1 MKKYRSLSTRQSEQ
15 EIICGW
21 VYFIL
26 QLLVLPSCLT
36 LLNARTGYPMKE
48 AERHFIFFAVNFAAV
63 VWIFH
68 RFLSSSFRQVRL
80 HPAYFCQAVIL
91 GLAAYYVCSEGM
103 NWLLARVAPGFSN
116 ANDASIAALSRGN
129 YTLMVIGTVL
139 LVPPVEEC
147 FFRGLI
153 FATLYRKS
161 HWAAYIVSMLAFTA
175 IHIMGY
181 IGTYSAA
188 ELLIAIAQY
197 LPAGLCLAWSYT
209 KAETIF
215 APILIHAIINFVAI
229 SGLR

>member
-15 EIICGW
+15 EIICVW

-26 QLLVLPSCLT
+26 QLLVLPSCLIW
-36 LLNARTGYPMKE
+36 LNARTGYPMKE
-48 AERHFIFFAVNFAAV
+48 AERNFIFFAVNFAAV

-129 YTLMVIGTVL
+129 YTLMVLGTVL
-139 LVPPVEEC
+139 LVPPAEEC
-147 FFRGLI
+147 FYRGLI
-153 FATLYRKS
+153 FRP
-161 HWAAYIVSMLAFTA
+161 SMGSLPWQLHLPRGRQRQRQEHPSQTVLRAHTPRRG
-175 IHIMGY
+175 HRHDPRSGHLP
-181 IGTYSAA
+181 AA
-188 ELLIAIAQY
+188 EPRR
-197 LPAGLCLAWSYT
+197 LP
-209 KAETIF
+209 
-215 APILIHAIINFVAI
+215 P
-229 SGLR
+229 